1 MKELENLALL
11 TKTRDGRSS
20 AMSSARMKAASLLN
34 KKPPWKG
41 SDPTPKDTW
50 RNNYLENDDEI
61 EKVNKL

>member
-1 MKELENLALL
+1 LKELENLAL
-11 TKTRDGRSS
+11 KTRDGRTS
-20 AMSSARMKAASLLN
+20 AMSSARMKSTSQLS